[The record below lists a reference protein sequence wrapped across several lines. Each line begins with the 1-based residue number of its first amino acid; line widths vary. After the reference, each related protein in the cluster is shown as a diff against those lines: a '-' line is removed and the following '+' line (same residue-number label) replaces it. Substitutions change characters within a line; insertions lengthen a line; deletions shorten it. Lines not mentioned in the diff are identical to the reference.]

1 MDNNRANTQSF
12 RPMQD
17 IVPRRVRPSG
27 EAVARPES
35 TQISDVP
42 AEVTATQPASNTT
55 PDSSPTNPA
64 TSQPA
69 QTQVVSVPIVQ
80 PDDAQLAGN
89 NSSESRAK
97 PIDDD
102 AELESIIEEVHA
114 EKPGSPN
121 NVTAGAVKTKR
132 PILVAIVTLV
142 AAIGLAA
149 VAYFAFSNTQAG
161 TTAAPTTSDQI
172 VIDTRQ

>member
-1 MDNNRANTQSF
+1 MDNNRANAQSF

-27 EAVARPES
+27 EPVARPES
-35 TQISDVP
+35 SQISNAP
-42 AEVTATQPASNTT
+42 TEETAAQAAS
-55 PDSSPTNPA
+55 DSSQTSSSANPVA
-64 TSQPA
+64 SQPA
-69 QTQVVSVPIVQ
+69 QAQVVSVPIVQ
-80 PDDAQLAGN
+80 PDDAQSTGGAN
-89 NSSESRAK
+89 NSQTK

-102 AELESIIEEVHA
+102 AELESIMEEVHA
-114 EKPGSPN
+114 GKAAAPSG
-121 NVTAGAVKTKR
+121 VTAGAVKTKR

-149 VAYFAFSNTQAG
+149 VAYFAFSNTQAS

-172 VIDTRQ
+172 VIDSRQ